1 MFVFIKLFVNVTV
14 SSPLPLKF
22 FHIPLHFPPL
32 LLSLMCT
39 RVRGNYHHHVF
50 IFLTP
55 INVFL
60 SFRSSFNSST
70 GGVNPTFN
78 SSSPKRSSMSK
89 QQPPIARVLPVN
101 RCDGYI
107 DRYFT
112 FSSPFPSTGVMVVTG
127 TVPAG
132 FFPAVF
138 PRGFFPARSFPRRFF
153 PRRYFPRQKNT
164 MWQAILEC
172 R

>member
-1 MFVFIKLFVNVTV
+1 M
-14 SSPLPLKF
+14 
-22 FHIPLHFPPL
+22 
-32 LLSLMCT
+32 
-39 RVRGNYHHHVF
+39 
-50 IFLTP
+50 
-55 INVFL
+55 FL

-153 PRRYFPRQKNT
+153 PRRNDFFFLILKNFKKKKNST
-164 MWQAILEC
+164 KKKFCFVFL
-172 R
+172 